1 MVEAEIKS
9 AVRQAIEKAKNELKF
24 KYNGSNL
31 VNEED
36 VKSIIK
42 TKIDRNEV
50 LSYLETKSNVH
61 DAKITMDSIEILQK
75 QLKHLCVIT
84 IEIIR
89 QEVGKY
95 TSWKDTVLT
104 KQNKW
109 LTILYQSISIAK
121 WINNFKNFDN
131 LQEFQKVVTSTLD
144 DISDLAISG
153 KNDYDHK

>member
-95 TSWKDTVLT
+95 TS
-104 KQNKW
+104 
-109 LTILYQSISIAK
+109 
-121 WINNFKNFDN
+121 
-131 LQEFQKVVTSTLD
+131 
-144 DISDLAISG
+144 
-153 KNDYDHK
+153 